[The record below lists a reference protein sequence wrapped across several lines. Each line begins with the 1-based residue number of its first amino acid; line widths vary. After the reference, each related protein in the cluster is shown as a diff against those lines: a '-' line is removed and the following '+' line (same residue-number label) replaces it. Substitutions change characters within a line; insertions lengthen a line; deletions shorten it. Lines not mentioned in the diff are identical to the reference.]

1 MISVIDTPYQRYVK
15 KVKNDIEG
23 KKSEL
28 FELEKKEHEIQRK
41 ILRVKS
47 NPSDGKLCRNCH
59 MRLGHTSHC
68 CEYEKCLSVNFYI
81 IFSYIKRCFYLKCVF
96 LMYFL
101 KFI

>member
-28 FELEKKEHEIQRK
+28 FELERKEHEIQRK

-47 NPSDGKLCRNCH
+47 NPSDGKLCRIKLPH
-59 MRLGHTSHC
+59 ATRA
-68 CEYEKCLSVNFYI
+68 YI
-81 IFSYIKRCFYLKCVF
+81 AQL
-96 LMYFL
+96 
-101 KFI
+101 